1 MSRFDWCTYERY
13 NDLNELLEGL
23 LIEGR
28 KKFFA
33 WLSKHFGFSPPFT
46 IQDHDIQDM
55 INKGDY
61 TEHDVLDAYCEYLEE
76 TEFEKDKNR
85 GFIWMNETEHDDAF
99 VILQIDKN

>member
-1 MSRFDWCTYERY
+1 MSRFDWCTYERF

-33 WLSKHFGFSPPFT
+33 WLSARFKLPPLELQS
-46 IQDHDIQDM
+46 IQDFIDE
-55 INKGDY
+55 GEY